1 MISETF
7 IFKKNVLLVAIIAI
21 LLALMAGTYI
31 GWSIR
36 GSADPTTEI
45 STPESQTFAP
55 TGSAALFGMISNI
68 KEDAGTYSLDLR
80 LAEAVSGSDWREQ
93 NAIEDGRCTLEMV
106 EQNNC
111 AAYFYTRMTQKTLHI
126 AVDKN
131 VVVTLIDRVDT
142 SKSVPVT
149 MNELKERFSKSDFSE
164 TPFHITTTQGV
175 ITEIQEQYIP

>member
-1 MISETF
+1 MTE
-7 IFKKNVLLVAIIAI
+7 NVDD
-21 LLALMAGTYI
+21 
-31 GWSIR
+31 S
-36 GSADPTTEI
+36 P
-45 STPESQTFAP
+45 PFAP
-55 TGSAALFGMISNI
+55 TESAVLYGMISNI

-111 AAYFYTRMTQKTLHI
+111 AAYFYTRMTQKILHI

-131 VVVTLIDRVDT
+131 AVVTLIDRVDT
-142 SKSVPVT
+142 SKSLPIT

-175 ITEIQEQYIP
+175 ITKIQERLTP